1 MKTIGLIGG
10 MSWESS
16 LEYYR
21 IINEATR
28 RKLGGLHSS
37 KCILYSVDFAE
48 IETLQHQGRWEE
60 AAGAMIRTGKSL
72 EKAGADFIVICTNT
86 MHKLAEEI
94 RANLGIPILHIV
106 DAAAKAVRSAGLKNI
121 GLLGTRYTM
130 EEDFYKRRL
139 IEKHGLNILIP
150 EETDREKL
158 NAIIFG
164 ELCVGIV
171 KPESREYYLAVI
183 DRLAQQGAEGV
194 ILGCTEI
201 ELLVRPEDSAVP
213 LFPTTRLHA
222 EAAVDYALNGAADL
236 VF

>member
-48 IETLQHQGRWEE
+48 IEDLQTRGEWSE
-60 AAGAMIRTGKSL
+60 AAGRMIRAGQSL
-72 EKAGADFIVICTNT
+72 ERAGADFIVICTNT
-86 MHKLAEEI
+86 MHKLAEDI
-94 RANLGIPILHIV
+94 RSAVNIPLLHIA
-106 DAAAKAVRSAGLKNI
+106 DAAAKPIRAAKYRTV

-139 IEKHGLNILIP
+139 AEKHGLKVLIP
-150 EETDREKL
+150 DAEDRGKI
-158 NAIIFG
+158 NAIIFE
-164 ELCVGIV
+164 ELCLGIV
-171 KPESREYYLAVI
+171 KSASREYYLNVI
-183 DRLAQQGAEGV
+183 GKLAGAGAEGV

-201 ELLVRPEDSAVP
+201 ELLVRPEDTGIP

-222 EAAVDYALNGAADL
+222 EAAAEYAIEGGFEI
-236 VF
+236 VY